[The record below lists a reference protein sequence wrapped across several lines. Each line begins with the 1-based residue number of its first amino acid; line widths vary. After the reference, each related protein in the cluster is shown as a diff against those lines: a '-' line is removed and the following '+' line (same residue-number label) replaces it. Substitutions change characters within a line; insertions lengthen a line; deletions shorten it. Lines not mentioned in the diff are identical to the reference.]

1 MRTLNDWTQRMGLPR
16 LGGYGIQES
25 DTPRIVANCSGSSMK
40 TNLVEL
46 TDAEVRQVLMARLKP
61 ILDEFLKSYAVT
73 DLYRILALSRLY
85 RLPG

>member
-1 MRTLNDWTQRMGLPR
+1 MQLP
-16 LGGYGIQES
+16 LHAYGIQQADLS
-25 DTPRIVANCSGSSMK
+25 TIVANCRGSSMK

-61 ILDEFLKSYAVT
+61 IRDEFLKSYAVT